1 MVSKFIRRPRSFL
14 EGKEWALDLLLL
26 RINGIITS
34 EDLKQFQVSLETKM
48 LKRKKRKIPK
58 AAKKELSVREVHIQ
72 RGDHSENHGYIIE
85 SLGKDLGTWRLGLG
99 DMG

>member
-1 MVSKFIRRPRSFL
+1 
-14 EGKEWALDLLLL
+14 
-26 RINGIITS
+26 
-34 EDLKQFQVSLETKM
+34 M
-48 LKRKKRKIPK
+48 LP
-58 AAKKELSVREVHIQ
+58 KKELSVREVHTR